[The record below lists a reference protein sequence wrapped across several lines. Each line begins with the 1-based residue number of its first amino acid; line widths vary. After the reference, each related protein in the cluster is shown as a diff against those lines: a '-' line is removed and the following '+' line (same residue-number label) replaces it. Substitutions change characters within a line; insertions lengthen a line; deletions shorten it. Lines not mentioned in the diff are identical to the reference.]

1 MGDFSHGP
9 IVLLEGKPCQTH
21 LSAWIDSHSRYIVD
35 ARYYLRENLDI
46 LVDSLLRAWAKH
58 GSPRE
63 LYADNGKV
71 YHANGLTVAC
81 AKLNIRK
88 LHRPP
93 REPEPGGVIERF
105 FQTVQ
110 SQFSSEVDAS
120 KTLTFKELNQAFEA
134 WLQAAYHQQVNR
146 ITGQRPHDRYF
157 TEYRL
162 VRTVPI
168 TEVESYFYQ
177 SQPRRVDLTYCD
189 VSIDKR
195 QYKVDLRLLVSSAID
210 VAPPLKILLVGQEH
224 IRQTLKRSEYTDIVN
239 RISVRYQ
246 LRPLTKEQTCRYIDY
261 QVAHHG
267 GGARKTGIRSSL
279 PCRYIESNSS
289 QQSAS

>member
-35 ARYYLRENLDI
+35 TRYYLRENLDI

-93 REPEPGGVIERF
+93 REPEPGGLIERF

-177 SQPRRVDLTYCD
+177 SQLGQMFSHHLGRSGIASFTTEELGALQTFHEKYPQVRSWQV
-189 VSIDKR
+189 
-195 QYKVDLRLLVSSAID
+195 LRAFEQAAGSGLA
-210 VAPPLKILLVGQEH
+210 
-224 IRQTLKRSEYTDIVN
+224 QTLW
-239 RISVRYQ
+239 Q
-246 LRPLTKEQTCRYIDY
+246 LQ
-261 QVAHHG
+261 
-267 GGARKTGIRSSL
+267 SL
-279 PCRYIESNSS
+279 PEDLGSPWWTCDCWSLRRSKSRRR
-289 QQSAS
+289 